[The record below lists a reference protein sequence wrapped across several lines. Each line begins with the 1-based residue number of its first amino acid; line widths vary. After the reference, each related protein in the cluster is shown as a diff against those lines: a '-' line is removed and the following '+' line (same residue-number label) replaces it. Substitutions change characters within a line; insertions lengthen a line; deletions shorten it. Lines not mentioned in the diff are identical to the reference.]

1 MQLRR
6 RTTLVA
12 IFAAVVTLACAAVLS
27 AAVLVPAPTVVLPFV
42 VAACLG
48 CPMAATYE
56 LARAVAA
63 VRDPQLEL
71 RRELDRLPETAH
83 PLGL

>member
-1 MQLRR
+1 MLVGRR
-6 RTTLVA
+6 AILVGL
-12 IFAAVVTLACAAVLS
+12 FAAVSTLVCAALLL
-27 AAVLVPAPTVVLPFV
+27 AAILVPAPTAVLPLV
-42 VAACLG
+42 IAACLG

-71 RRELDRLPETAH
+71 RRELDRLPETPH